1 MPTESQFI
9 SNQSLDYTNWSDD
22 IQYEG
27 SFWSDYIR
35 RGSYDSLYAGSFEL
49 QVLLVFA
56 YARSWALPPT
66 GHLYTFPIEP
76 SLPADNPL
84 VNPRILNIASG
95 MIDGGT
101 WEIGSVV
108 RVFWEGDN
116 NMRAFRDYRVKQWNT
131 AVLKSRHPAWIQRIS
146 NYLASAVAG
155 FTPTATSIVFDV
167 LQSSTIAQMGYWDEG
182 GITTRAVTLSTDA
195 TNPIGSGNGNGN
207 GNGDTGLAKFIPWII
222 GGIVLFGGV
231 L

>member
-1 MPTESQFI
+1 M
-9 SNQSLDYTNWSDD
+9 
-22 IQYEG
+22 
-27 SFWSDYIR
+27 
-35 RGSYDSLYAGSFEL
+35 
-49 QVLLVFA
+49 LLVFA

-108 RVFWEGDN
+108 RVFSSGDN

-167 LQSSTIAQMGYWDEG
+167 LQSSTIAQMGYWDAG
-182 GITTRAVTLSTDA
+182 GITTRAVTLSTDSQVI
-195 TNPIGSGNGNGN
+195 NPNAPPANGVSGGSG
-207 GNGDTGLAKFIPWII
+207 DSGLAKFLPWII
-222 GGIVLFGGV
+222 GGVVLLSGV